1 MRDTWTLNLFPRL
14 RYRLRTGRW
23 CTHTRSVP
31 GGRTFVAPGDEW
43 CLSVETEP
51 AWGPWHMIDLGRRQ
65 IRWCT
70 ECGFPDMR

>member
-1 MRDTWTLNLFPRL
+1 MRDTWALNLFPRL

-23 CTHTRSVP
+23 CQH
-31 GGRTFVAPGDEW
+31 
-43 CLSVETEP
+43 VE
-51 AWGPWHMIDLGRRQ
+51 WGPWLTVDLGRRQ